1 MSTLRRWVVIVA
13 ALATTTVIW
22 GIVLPAFNLWAPQWI
37 TAFGSGHG
45 EVMTANTLNQ
55 IGMGVLAPI
64 AGYAVGRFRVRTL
77 MLLGVLLTALALFLI
92 SVASAM
98 WQVTLIHA
106 LLLAAGIVLCGP
118 LITQVLAVRLFQ
130 ENRGLAIGVVT
141 AGAPMCS
148 FTLPP
153 LIGLLLTRYDWR
165 MVEIQMGILVL
176 LLVPLI
182 ALAVRETPVAQNAV
196 EEEDAM
202 PQPTLNAGGILRNRV
217 FWGLLF
223 AVLPLNFLFN
233 AIYFNL
239 GFSLADMGNGAA
251 YTATIITV
259 TGLISLPGVLVF
271 GALSDRVAHLPLLI
285 GTVAVVALTCIVA
298 ARADN
303 YMVLLLD
310 LPVMGFAIG
319 GLMPLV
325 AAMLAKGFGT
335 DNFAR
340 ANGLITP
347 FVTLGTLGS
356 AGAGFARDYLGSY
369 PAAYT
374 MMLAALPLCLLGLW
388 LLRRGGGT
396 RIPAVAPA

>member
-153 LIGLLLTRYDWR
+153 LIGLLLVRYDWR
-165 MVEIQMGILVL
+165 TVEIQMGVLVL

-182 ALAVRETPVAQNAV
+182 VLAVREMPIAKSANDDVA
-196 EEEDAM
+196 M
-202 PQPTLNAGGILRNRV
+202 LQPTMNAGGILRNRV

-285 GTVAVVALTCIVA
+285 GTVAVVALTCTVA

-325 AAMLAKGFGT
+325 AAMLAKGFGA

-388 LLRRGGGT
+388 LLRGGGGP
-396 RIPAVAPA
+396 RIPAAAPA